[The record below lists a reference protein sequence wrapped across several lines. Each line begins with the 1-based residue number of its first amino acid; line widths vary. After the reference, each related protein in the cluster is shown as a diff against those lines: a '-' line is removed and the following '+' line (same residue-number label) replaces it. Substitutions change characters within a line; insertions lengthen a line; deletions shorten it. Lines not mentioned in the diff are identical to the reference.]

1 MNSPRMPWW
10 RRWFGRR
17 SERSAELFLKKKGF
31 RILTRNWSCPLG
43 ELDLIAR
50 QGNVLVF
57 VEVRSTSHES
67 AESAIL
73 SVDLPK
79 QRQLSKLA
87 LAFMKQY
94 RLFDV
99 SARFDVVVLAWPTQ
113 AKQPEIQ
120 HFENAFESTISRSMM
135 G

>member
-17 SERSAELFLKKKGF
+17 SERSAELYLKKKGY
-31 RILTRNWSCPLG
+31 RILSRNWSCPLG

-50 QGNVLVF
+50 HGNVLVF
-57 VEVRSTSHES
+57 VEVRSTSHETS
-67 AESAIL
+67 ESAIH
-73 SVDLPK
+73 SVDTFK
-79 QRQLSKLA
+79 QKQLSRLA

-99 SARFDVVVLAWPTQ
+99 AARFDVVVLAWPAK
-113 AKQPEIQ
+113 AKQPVIQ

>member
-10 RRWFGRR
+10 RRWFGSR
-17 SERSAELFLKKKGF
+17 SERSAELYLKKKGF
-31 RILTRNWSCPLG
+31 RILTRNWSCALG

-57 VEVRSTSHES
+57 VEVRSTSHDT
-67 AESAIL
+67 AESAIE
-73 SVDLPK
+73 SVNPSK
-79 QRQLSKLA
+79 QRQLSRLA
-87 LAFMKQY
+87 IAFMKQH
-94 RLFDV
+94 RLYDV
-99 SARFDVVVLAWPTQ
+99 AARFDVVVLAWPAE

-120 HFENAFESTISRSMM
+120 HFENAFESTIRKSMM